1 MRMSV
6 NSHETIIDLKGINFF
21 YNYKKTNEAQ
31 ALKDI
36 SLKINRGDYIVFFG
50 PSGCGKT
57 TLTYLIGGIET
68 EKDGTGEILVN
79 DVDIRQL
86 SNDELASFRQKDIG
100 IIFQQFNLIPSLNV
114 LDNVA
119 LPMTFMGVNEKIR
132 REEAQKILIRLGI
145 NQYASRFPQ
154 ELSGGQQQRVGIARA
169 LANNPPIILADEPLG
184 SLDSENSE
192 HVLNF
197 LKELNEKDG
206 RTIIMVT
213 HQAWSVRDANKIV
226 YLKDG
231 AIIKVGESVDSILE
245 DQKPISPHLFKELY
259 QDLSEE
265 DLKVKILAN
274 LLLRGF
280 SEDEIKRFEFFLG
293 ERLSNKIDSATFF
306 DFLDKPFH
314 NEGLGLWKQRAT
326 KITELVEDLISHKK
340 EMVEICNELERNK
353 ESSLYDEVESL
364 TTWALKEYTGR
375 LLDTQR
381 SLLHEEVS
389 KYLRKGITLEQL
401 RVALNSPRSKGGVG
415 FSVRATQHISDR
427 LESALILGSPKSV
440 IESVPT
446 PEENSKYGTTVTLSS
461 LLSDTKDT
469 EKDSANHVQLIIQPT
484 VEQQISQN
492 SALAELKEVS
502 LSQEGKAPT
511 E

>member
-1 MRMSV
+1 MSI
-6 NSHETIIDLKGINFF
+6 NTHETIIDLKDINFF
-21 YNYKKTNEAQ
+21 YNYKKINQAQ

-36 SLKINRGDYIVFFG
+36 NLKINRGDYLVFFG

-68 EKDGTGEILVN
+68 EKSGSGEIFVN
-79 DVDIRQL
+79 NTDIRKL

-119 LPMTFMGVNEKIR
+119 LPMTFMGVDKKTR
-132 REEAQKILIRLGI
+132 KEEAHKILVRLNI
-145 NQYASRFPQ
+145 DQYAHRFPQ

-192 HVLNF
+192 HVLDF

-231 AIIKVGESVDSILE
+231 AIVKVGESLE
-245 DQKPISPHLFKELY
+245 SVLVEEKPLSPRLFKELY
-259 QDLSEE
+259 QDLSQDE
-265 DLKVKILAN
+265 LRVKILAS

-280 SEDEIKRFEFFLG
+280 SEEEIKRFEFFLG
-293 ERLSNKIDSATFF
+293 ERLSDKIDSETFIT
-306 DFLDKPFH
+306 FLDKPFH
-314 NEGLGLWKQRAT
+314 DEGVGLWRQRAL
-326 KITELVEDLISHKK
+326 KIAGITEDLITHKK
-340 EMVEICNELERNK
+340 EISDIYRELEKNK
-353 ESSLYDEVESL
+353 ESSLYVEVENLS
-364 TTWALKEYTGR
+364 TWVLKEYTGR
-375 LLDTQR
+375 LLDIQKSR
-381 SLLHEEVS
+381 LHEEIS
-389 KYLRKGITLEQL
+389 KYLRKATTLEQFQI
-401 RVALNSPRSKGGVG
+401 ALSLARSKNGVG

-427 LESALILGSPKSV
+427 LEAALLLGDTKKV
-440 IESVPT
+440 IEAT
-446 PEENSKYGTTVTLSS
+446 PLLSKNKQHQDEPVTLAS
-461 LLSDTKDT
+461 LLTDMQPASPSDIRETPPRATAKNEGEST
-469 EKDSANHVQLIIQPT
+469 SEPQKMLPQPDN
-484 VEQQISQN
+484 QN
-492 SALAELKEVS
+492 PLE
-502 LSQEGKAPT
+502 
-511 E
+511 